1 MNFSMRTNGKLLL
14 TGEYFVTEGAVA
26 LALPTHLGQELS
38 VTDNPE
44 GKAATLHWDSCD
56 GDGNVW
62 FSATFKLPKLNI
74 VEVEDDKE
82 MKELA
87 ESLQELLQAACELN
101 PKFLKGKKALYAKTT
116 LEFPRDWGLGSS
128 STLVA
133 MVAKWAEVDPFE
145 LLKKTF
151 GGSGYDLVAATA
163 EGPML
168 FQKFNGTNR
177 WDKSGFD
184 PSFKEQLYFVH
195 LGKKQSSKEALVYY
209 MVTPPDE
216 RGKPL
221 PRITQITHDIAQ
233 YTDSLED
240 FEELIVEHEEL
251 VQSIIQHPRAKEEYF
266 SDYWGE
272 IKSLGAWGGDFVLAT
287 SDKSEEETKAYFQE
301 KGFETVLKYTEM
313 VKEYK

>member
-26 LALPTHLGQELS
+26 LALPTHLGQALA
-38 VTDNPE
+38 VTENPD
-44 GKAATLHWDSCD
+44 GKASTLQWDSCD
-56 GDGNVW
+56 NNGDIW
-62 FSATFKLPKLNI
+62 FTAKFKLPKLTI
-74 VEVEDDKE
+74 SEVADDQE
-82 MKELA
+82 MKDLA
-87 ESLQELLQAACELN
+87 DSLQELLQAAQELN
-101 PKFLKGKKALYAKTT
+101 PKFLKGKKALHAKTT

-128 STLVA
+128 STLVT
-133 MVAKWAEVDPFE
+133 MVAEWAKVDPFE

-163 EGPML
+163 EGPVI
-168 FQKFNGTNR
+168 FQKFNGKNR
-177 WDKSGFD
+177 WDKSGFN
-184 PSFKEQLYFVH
+184 PAFKEQLYFVH

-209 MVTPPDE
+209 MVTPAEE
-216 RGKPL
+216 REKPL

-233 YTDSLED
+233 YTDALED

-272 IKSLGAWGGDFVLAT
+272 VKSLGAWGGDFVLVT
-287 SDKSEEETKAYFQE
+287 SDKSEDETKAYFKE